1 MKNQIIDLLQWSSED
16 YENRVFQA
24 YWNWCKSNAKFPL
37 TEHNLPSIE
46 QQLLANAA
54 INKWFISH
62 YTTCENK
69 FLELAKIVGNNNV
82 DQLEIHYK
90 ACTAD
95 VNRWY
100 PKALMEGLKNK
111 ISFESRYFDHTPSII
126 LN

>member
-24 YWNWCKSNAKFPL
+24 YWNWCKSNAKYPMSDS
-37 TEHNLPSIE
+37 NLPSIE

-62 YTTCENK
+62 YATCEQK
-69 FLELAKIVGNNNV
+69 FLEIAEICGNNNI
-82 DQLEIHYK
+82 DQLEVHYK

-95 VNRWY
+95 VNKYY
-100 PKALMEGLKNK
+100 PKALMEGLKNDN
-111 ISFESRYFDHTPSII
+111 SFERNYFNNMPYVIS
-126 LN
+126 N

>member
-1 MKNQIIDLLQWSSED
+1 MKNQIMDLLQWSSED
-16 YENRVFQA
+16 YDNRVFEA
-24 YWNWCKSNAKFPL
+24 YWNWCKANAKFPL
-37 TEHNLPSIE
+37 TDSNLPSIE

-62 YTTCENK
+62 YGKCEMK
-69 FLELAKIVGNNNV
+69 FIELVKIVGNGNV
-82 DQLEIHYK
+82 DQLKTHYK

-111 ISFESRYFDHTPSII
+111 TSFETKYFEDTPPVI